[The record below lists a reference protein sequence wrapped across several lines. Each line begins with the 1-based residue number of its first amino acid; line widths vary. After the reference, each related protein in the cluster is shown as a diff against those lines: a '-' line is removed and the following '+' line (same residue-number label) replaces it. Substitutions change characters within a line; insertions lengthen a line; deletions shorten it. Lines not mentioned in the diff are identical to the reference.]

1 MHSDPI
7 ADYLTRVRNA
17 LRAGR
22 KVVDIPS
29 SNVKR
34 SISDVLMKQKF
45 IDSYEVI
52 NDTSKKTIRIKLKYF
67 EGQSVISGLR
77 RISKPGLRIYSSSD
91 ELPRVMNGLGISIV
105 STSKGVLSD
114 KDARAIGVGG
124 EVLCYIW

>member
-17 LRAGR
+17 LHAGR
-22 KVVDIPS
+22 KVVEIPS

-34 SISDVLMKQKF
+34 AISDVLVKQKF

-52 NDTSKKTIRIKLKYF
+52 ADSSKKTIRITLKYF
-67 EGQSVISGLR
+67 EGQPVISGLR

-91 ELPRVMNGLGISIV
+91 KLPRVMNGLGISVV
-105 STSKGVLSD
+105 STSQGVLSD
-114 KDARAIGVGG
+114 KEARAIGVGG

>member
-45 IDSYEVI
+45 GDSYEVI

>member
-17 LRAGR
+17 LHAGR
-22 KVVDIPS
+22 KVVEIPS

-34 SISDVLMKQKF
+34 AISDVLVKQKF

-52 NDTSKKTIRIKLKYF
+52 TDSSKKTIRITLKYF
-67 EGQSVISGLR
+67 EGQPVISGLR

-91 ELPRVMNGLGISIV
+91 KLPRVMNGLGISVV
-105 STSKGVLSD
+105 STSQGVLSD
-114 KDARAIGVGG
+114 KEARAIGVGG